1 MDLRNVIIEKDM
13 SLDIAFLINLR
24 HRSIITNTF
33 GSRQGR
39 QTLGVARFN
48 FKLFVAFIAICAVF
62 SGAVVFSLR
71 QAKGDQKAARAA
83 ASAFY
88 TRLQARDFAGAR
100 ELLSRER
107 QDVLSA
113 ETLRKTWDGFE
124 AKHGQLRSWELA
136 QTPTVY
142 GNRVS
147 IFPRYV
153 EESRLLNGT
162 KGKAGAAMLHLQP
175 EDGTWKIGRLS
186 IVP

>member
-1 MDLRNVIIEKDM
+1 MLR
-13 SLDIAFLINLR
+13 
-24 HRSIITNTF
+24 
-33 GSRQGR
+33 R
-39 QTLGVARFN
+39 QTPEVARFN
-48 FKLFVAFIAICAVF
+48 FKLFLAFLAICAVF
-62 SGAVVFSLR
+62 SGAVTFSLR
-71 QAKGDQKAARAA
+71 QAKGDQMAARAA
-83 ASAFY
+83 ANVFY
-88 TRLQARDFAGAR
+88 TRLQARDFVGAR

-113 ETLRKTWDGFE
+113 DTLRRTWVKFE

-153 EESRLLNGT
+153 EETRLLGGT
-162 KGKAGAAMLHLQP
+162 KGKAGAGMLHLQP
-175 EDGTWKIGRLS
+175 EDGAWKIGRLS